1 MHKKTHRQHG
11 LCGVLFYLKGICFV
25 VRAGCTRGVLFVCYF
40 PAMERYK
47 QKPAHATARVDNR
60 NSKPTKTARRA
71 SKPPEEALA
80 RQGKKGLAFLP
91 CKCYNIHCKDRLL
104 SILFAGVMT

>member
-1 MHKKTHRQHG
+1 MARLQNVAMGKNTR
-11 LCGVLFYLKGICFV
+11 
-25 VRAGCTRGVLFVCYF
+25 RASPAIFGTF
-40 PAMERYK
+40 PLLEKYK

-60 NSKPTKTARRA
+60 NSKPTKTARRV